1 MCLSTPSLSHAPFTL
16 LLQGHAISYDF
27 PPSMAEYAMRLSHTA
42 KGGHPGRC
50 TTFVNDS
57 AEIDQVKALA
67 EVFTHSGNEVP
78 RWLEAIYL
86 YTDPAAAALP
96 ELG

>member
-1 MCLSTPSLSHAPFTL
+1 MHDL
-16 LLQGHAISYDF
+16 
-27 PPSMAEYAMRLSHTA
+27 
-42 KGGHPGRC
+42 
-50 TTFVNDS
+50 VNDS

-96 ELG
+96 ELERE